1 MPWSQAGLD
10 FHLQSGTPS
19 ENESG
24 YVNCRKRL
32 GYFLEISVFGW
43 NGRLEVR
50 CRHETSDCQCG
61 SPNQRCRMMDSPA
74 ALLQVL

>member
-32 GYFLEISVFGW
+32 GYFLESSIFV
-43 NGRLEVR
+43 
-50 CRHETSDCQCG
+50 
-61 SPNQRCRMMDSPA
+61 
-74 ALLQVL
+74 